1 MEWFTSWYESLNTV
15 QQVLAAGAIPATVIL
30 IIQTVLLMFGVGGH
44 DADHGEFDHDFSYSH
59 DFDGHIDHDFDHS
72 HDFDEH
78 IDHDGAHHLSG
89 VRIFTIRGLV
99 AMFSVGGWLGI
110 AMIDLGVSN
119 AISVIIAF
127 VGGFLALI
135 LVALVLKLMLSLQQG
150 GNIDPKNAIA
160 KTAKVYLTI
169 PASRKGTGK
178 VTFTLQERFVE
189 MDAVTDF
196 TQDIKTDSMVQ
207 IVSVTDNCLV
217 VRPL

>member
-72 HDFDEH
+72 HDFDGH

-99 AMFSVGGWLGI
+99 AMFAVGGWLGI

-150 GNIDPKNAIA
+150 GNIDVQNAIA